1 MTAMKIIQRLN
12 SFGINPMTTDR
23 KNRPAFATRVIHAG
37 QEHDPL
43 TGAVMQPIYQTSTYA
58 QESPGVH
65 KGFVYARGHNPTRYA
80 YERCIADLENGARG
94 FAFASGMAAIG
105 TMLELLPAG
114 SNIIAMDDVYGG
126 TFRLFERVRRDSSNL
141 SFSYVD
147 LTKPE
152 NLEAA
157 ITPETKMVWLETP
170 TNPMLKIVD
179 IEAIAKIAHAKGL
192 LVGCDNT
199 FASPYCQRP
208 LDSGADIVMH
218 SATKYLGGH
227 SDVIGG
233 VLVVNDKD
241 LGDRLAFLQ
250 NSIGAIQ
257 GPFDS
262 FLALRGLKTLAL
274 RLERSCQNAHG
285 LAEWFEAHPA
295 IDRVSYPGLKSHPG
309 HEVAARQMDAFGGMV
324 TVFVKGGLDAAKAM
338 LERVELF
345 TLAESLGGVE
355 SLIEH
360 PGIMTHASIPAERRT
375 ELGVDDALV
384 RLSVGVED
392 FEDLKRDLEQALA
405 GL

>member
-1 MTAMKIIQRLN
+1 MPEPRRAKERSMTDKH
-12 SFGINPMTTDR
+12 

-37 QEHDPL
+37 QEPDPT

-58 QESPGVH
+58 QESPGKH
-65 KGFVYARGHNPTRYA
+65 KGFVYARGANPTRFA
-80 YERCIADLENGARG
+80 YERCIADLENGSHG

-105 TMLELLPAG
+105 TMLELFPAG
-114 SNIIAMDDVYGG
+114 SHVIAMDDVYGG
-126 TFRLFERVRRDSSNL
+126 TFRLFERVRKDSANL
-141 SFSYVD
+141 SFDYVD

-152 NLEAA
+152 NLEQA
-157 ITPETKMVWLETP
+157 IKPETKLVWIETP
-170 TNPMLKIVD
+170 TNPLLKIVD
-179 IEAIAKIAHAKGL
+179 IEAVSKIAHGRDL

-208 LDSGADIVMH
+208 LDFGADIVMH

-233 VLVVNDKD
+233 VLVVDDKD
-241 LGDRLAFLQ
+241 LADRLAFLQ
-250 NSIGAIQ
+250 NSVGGVQ

-274 RLERSCQNAHG
+274 RAERSSHNAMA
-285 LAEWFEAHPA
+285 LAEWLAAHPA
-295 IDRVSYPGLKSHPG
+295 MATVLYPGLTSHPG
-309 HEVAARQMDAFGGMV
+309 HDVAARQMDAFGGMV
-324 TVFVKGGLDAAKAM
+324 TAILKGGLDAARAM

-360 PGIMTHASIPAERRT
+360 PGIMTHASIPPERRA

-392 FEDLKRDLEQALA
+392 VEDLRRDLEHALA

>member
-1 MTAMKIIQRLN
+1 MTK
-12 SFGINPMTTDR
+12 S
-23 KNRPAFATRVIHAG
+23 KNRRAFGTRVIHAG

-43 TGAVMQPIYQTSTYA
+43 TGAVMQPIYQTSTFA

-65 KGFVYARGHNPTRYA
+65 KGFVYARGSNPTRHA
-80 YERCIADLENGARG
+80 YERCIADLENGSRG
-94 FAFASGMAAIG
+94 FAFGSGMAAIS
-105 TMLELLPAG
+105 TMLELFPAG

-126 TFRLFERVRRDSSNL
+126 TFRLFERVRKQSANL
-141 SFSYVD
+141 TFSYVD
-147 LTKPE
+147 LSDPKIFE
-152 NLEAA
+152 DA
-157 ITPETKMVWLETP
+157 ITPETKLVWLETP
-170 TNPMLKIVD
+170 TNPLLKIVD
-179 IEAIAKIAHAKGL
+179 IESIVKIAHAKGIT
-192 LVGCDNT
+192 VGVDNT

-208 LDSGADIVMH
+208 LDHGADIVMH

-233 VLVVNDKD
+233 ILVVNDD
-241 LGDRLAFLQ
+241 ELGDRVAFLQ

-274 RLERSCQNAHG
+274 RLERSTSNAAALSAY
-285 LAEWFEAHPA
+285 LAAHSA
-295 IDRVSYPGLKSHPG
+295 IERVNYPGLPTHPG
-309 HEVAARQMDAFGGMV
+309 HEVAKKQMSAYGGMV
-324 TVFVKGGLDAAKAM
+324 TVFLKGGLDAAKTM

-360 PGIMTHASIPAERRT
+360 PGIMTHASIPPERRA

-384 RLSVGVED
+384 RISVGVED
-392 FEDLKRDLEQALA
+392 YNDLRADLDQALA

>member
-1 MTAMKIIQRLN
+1 MTSA
-12 SFGINPMTTDR
+12 
-23 KNRPAFATRVIHAG
+23 KNRPAFGTRVIHAG

-65 KGFVYARGHNPTRYA
+65 KGFVYARGANPTRFA
-80 YERCIADLENGARG
+80 YERCIADLENGSRG
-94 FAFASGMAAIG
+94 FAFGSGMAAIA
-105 TMLELLPAG
+105 TMLELFDAG
-114 SNIIAMDDVYGG
+114 AHVVAMDDVYGG
-126 TFRLFERVRRDSSNL
+126 TFRLFERVRKTSMNL
-141 SFSYVD
+141 AVSYVD
-147 LTKPE
+147 LTDPA

-157 ITPETKMVWLETP
+157 ITPETKLLWLETP

-179 IEAIAKIAHAKGL
+179 IEALAKIAHAKGVM
-192 LVGCDNT
+192 VGVDNT

-208 LDSGADIVMH
+208 LDFGADIVMH
-218 SATKYLGGH
+218 SATKFLNGH

-233 VLVVNDKD
+233 VLVVKEDD

-250 NSIGAIQ
+250 NSVGGIQ

-274 RLERSCQNAHG
+274 RLERHCENAG
-285 LAEWFEAHPA
+285 ALAEWLEAHPA
-295 IDRVSYPGLKSHPG
+295 IDRVVYPGLASHPG
-309 HEVAARQMDAFGGMV
+309 HAVARRQMTAFGGMV
-324 TVFVKGGLDAAKAM
+324 TVYLKGGLDAARAM

-360 PGIMTHASIPAERRT
+360 PGIMTHASIPPERRA

-384 RLSVGVED
+384 RLSVGVEALD
-392 FEDLKRDLEQALA
+392 DLRADLDQALA

>member
-1 MTAMKIIQRLN
+1 MSN
-12 SFGINPMTTDR
+12 EN

-37 QEHDPL
+37 QEHDPT

-65 KGFVYARGHNPTRYA
+65 KGFVYARGANPTRFA

-94 FAFASGMAAIG
+94 FAFASGMAAIA
-105 TMLELLPAG
+105 TMLELFPAG
-114 SNIIAMDDVYGG
+114 SNVIAMDDVYGG
-126 TFRLFERVRRDSSNL
+126 TFRLFERVRRDSANM
-141 SFSYVD
+141 SFTYVD

-157 ITPETKMVWLETP
+157 LTPETKLVWLETP
-170 TNPMLKIVD
+170 TNPLLKIVD
-179 IEAIAKIAHAKGL
+179 IEAIAKIAKKHGL
-192 LVGCDNT
+192 MVGCDNT

-208 LDSGADIVMH
+208 LDFGADIVMH

-241 LGDRLAFLQ
+241 LGERLAFLQ
-250 NSIGAIQ
+250 NSIGGIQ
-257 GPFDS
+257 APFDS

-274 RLERSCQNAHG
+274 RLERSSSNAMA
-285 LAEWFEAHPA
+285 LSQWLEAHPA
-295 IDRVSYPGLKSHPG
+295 IDRVSYPGLKSHAG
-309 HEVAARQMDAFGGMV
+309 HETAKRQMDAFGGMV
-324 TVFVKGGLDAAKAM
+324 TIFLKGGLDAAKAM

-360 PGIMTHASIPAERRT
+360 PGIMTHASIPPDRRA

-392 FEDLKRDLEQALA
+392 LEDLRRDLENALA

>member
-1 MTAMKIIQRLN
+1 MTDK
-12 SFGINPMTTDR
+12 

-37 QEHDPL
+37 QEHDPT
-43 TGAVMQPIYQTSTYA
+43 TGAVMQPIYQTSTFA

-65 KGFVYARGHNPTRYA
+65 KGFVYARGANPTRHA

-94 FAFASGMAAIG
+94 FAFASGMAAIS

-114 SNIIAMDDVYGG
+114 SNVVAMDDVYGG
-126 TFRLFERVRRDSSNL
+126 TFRLFERVRKESANL
-141 SFSYVD
+141 SFTYVD
-147 LTKPE
+147 LTNPE

-157 ITPETKMVWLETP
+157 LTPETKLVWLETP
-170 TNPMLKIVD
+170 TNPLLKIVD
-179 IEAIAKIAHAKGL
+179 IEAVAKVAHARGV

-208 LDSGADIVMH
+208 LDHGADIVMH

-233 VLVVNDKD
+233 VLVVNNDD
-241 LGDRLAFLQ
+241 LADRIAFLQ
-250 NSIGAIQ
+250 NSVGAIQ

-274 RLERSCQNAHG
+274 RLERSCENAMA
-285 LAEWFEAHPA
+285 LAEWLDAHPA
-295 IDRVSYPGLKSHPG
+295 IDRVNYPGLASHPG
-309 HEVAARQMDAFGGMV
+309 HAIAKRQMSAFGGMV
-324 TVFVKGGLDAAKAM
+324 TIFLKGGLDPAKTM

-360 PGIMTHASIPAERRT
+360 PGIMTHASIPPERRA

-392 FEDLKRDLEQALA
+392 VDDLKRDLENALA

>member
-1 MTAMKIIQRLN
+1 MN
-12 SFGINPMTTDR
+12 NDG

-37 QEHDPL
+37 QEHDPT
-43 TGAVMQPIYQTSTYA
+43 TGAVMQPIYQTSTFA

-65 KGFVYARGHNPTRYA
+65 KGFVYARGHNPTRHA

-105 TMLELLPAG
+105 TMLELFPAG
-114 SNIIAMDDVYGG
+114 SHVIAMDDVYGG
-126 TFRLFERVRRDSSNL
+126 TFRLFERVRRDSANL

-157 ITPETKMVWLETP
+157 ITPQTKLIWIETP
-170 TNPMLKIVD
+170 TNPLLKIVD
-179 IEAIAKIAHAKGL
+179 IEAVSRIAKKHGL
-192 LVGCDNT
+192 IVGCDNT

-208 LDSGADIVMH
+208 LDHGADIVMH
-218 SATKYLGGH
+218 SATKYLAGH

-233 VLVVNDKD
+233 VLVVNDKE
-241 LGDRLAFLQ
+241 LGERIAFLQ

-274 RLERSCQNAHG
+274 RLERSSSNALALSQWLESHG
-285 LAEWFEAHPA
+285 A
-295 IDRVSYPGLKSHPG
+295 ISRVNYPGLKSHPG
-309 HEVAARQMDAFGGMV
+309 HEVARRQMGAFGGMV
-324 TVFVKGGLDAAKAM
+324 TFFLKGGLYAAKTM

-360 PGIMTHASIPAERRT
+360 PGIMTHASIPPEWRA

-384 RLSVGVED
+384 RMSVGVED
-392 FEDLKRDLEQALA
+392 IEDLKRDLDSALA

>member
-1 MTAMKIIQRLN
+1 MN
-12 SFGINPMTTDR
+12 NDG

-37 QEHDPL
+37 QEHDPT

-65 KGFVYARGHNPTRYA
+65 KGFVYARGANPTRYA
-80 YERCIADLENGARG
+80 YERCIADLENGSRG
-94 FAFASGMAAIG
+94 FAFASGMAAIA
-105 TMLELLPAG
+105 TMLELFPAG
-114 SNIIAMDDVYGG
+114 TNVIAMDDVYGG
-126 TFRLFERVRRDSSNL
+126 TFRLFERVRRDSANL
-141 SFSYVD
+141 SFTYVD

-152 NLEAA
+152 NFEAA
-157 ITPETKMVWLETP
+157 ITPETKLVWLETP
-170 TNPMLKIVD
+170 TNPLLKIVD
-179 IEAIAKIAHAKGL
+179 IEAIAKIAKKHGIT
-192 LVGCDNT
+192 VGCDNT

-208 LDSGADIVMH
+208 LDHGADIVMH

-233 VLVVNDKD
+233 VLVVNNKD
-241 LGDRLAFLQ
+241 LGDRIAFLQ
-250 NSIGAIQ
+250 NSVGGIQ

-274 RLERSCQNAHG
+274 RLERSSSNAMA
-285 LAEWFEAHPA
+285 LAEWLEAHPA
-295 IDRVSYPGLKSHPG
+295 IARVNYPGLASHAG
-309 HEVAARQMDAFGGMV
+309 HAVAKRQMDAFGGMV

-360 PGIMTHASIPAERRT
+360 PGIMTHASIPPERRS
-375 ELGVDDALV
+375 ELGVDDTLV

-392 FEDLKRDLEQALA
+392 LEDLRRDLDHALK

>member
-1 MTAMKIIQRLN
+1 MSDL
-12 SFGINPMTTDR
+12 

-37 QEHDPL
+37 QEHDPT

-65 KGFVYARGHNPTRYA
+65 KGFVYARGANPTRHA
-80 YERCIADLENGARG
+80 YERCIADLENGTRG
-94 FAFASGMAAIG
+94 FAFASGMAAIS
-105 TMLELLPAG
+105 TMLELFPAG

-126 TFRLFERVRRDSSNL
+126 TYRLFEKVRRDSANL
-141 SFSYVD
+141 SFTYID

-152 NLEAA
+152 NLESA
-157 ITPETKMVWLETP
+157 ITPETKLIWLETP
-170 TNPMLKIVD
+170 TNPLLKIVD
-179 IEAIAKIAHAKGL
+179 IEAIVKIAKARGITL
-192 LVGCDNT
+192 GCDNT

-208 LDSGADIVMH
+208 LDFGADIVMH

-233 VLVVNDKD
+233 VLVVKNEE

-250 NSIGAIQ
+250 NSIGGIQ
-257 GPFDS
+257 APFDS

-274 RLERSCQNAHG
+274 RLERSSSNAMA
-285 LAEWFEAHPA
+285 LAEWLEIHPA
-295 IDRVSYPGLKSHPG
+295 IDRVNYPGLKSHMG
-309 HEVAARQMDAFGGMV
+309 HDVAARQMTAFGGMI
-324 TVFVKGGLDAAKAM
+324 TIFLKGGLDAARTM

-360 PGIMTHASIPAERRT
+360 PGIMTHASIPPERRA

-384 RLSVGVED
+384 RLSVGI
-392 FEDLKRDLEQALA
+392 EDLEDLRRDLEQALN